1 MRSLLR
7 AIGIALGALI
17 FVSVQNASAQITD
30 SVDFAT
36 SFPFTIGNATVP
48 AGSYT
53 ITADDDNAQ
62 ILELTGPHT
71 SVLFE
76 VDDAHPRETPSKTE
90 VVFNRYGNTYVLKT
104 IWVEGSDSGAE
115 TTQAEAELHAAK
127 RSSAKSEQRVA
138 ARKRSGTAGH
148 Q

>member
-17 FVSVQNASAQITD
+17 LVGVQNASAQITD
-30 SVDFAT
+30 AVEFVT

-53 ITADDDNAQ
+53 IRADDDNPR
-62 ILELTGPHT
+62 ILELTGPNT
-71 SVLFE
+71 SVLFQ

-115 TTQAEAELHAAK
+115 SIQAEAEMHAVK
-127 RSSAKSEQRVA
+127 RSSAKSEQRIA
-138 ARKRSGTAGH
+138 ARKKTSTAGH